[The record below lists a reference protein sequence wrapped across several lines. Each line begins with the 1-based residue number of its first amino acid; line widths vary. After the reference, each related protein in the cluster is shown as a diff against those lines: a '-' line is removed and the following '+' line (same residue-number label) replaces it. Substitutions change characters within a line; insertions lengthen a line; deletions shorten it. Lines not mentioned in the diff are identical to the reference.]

1 MTTPALPEE
10 GSRAVSFDRVRS
22 LRLRPV
28 LLIGVLILVVPLIA
42 AEILQVVLGEDA
54 IVLGAYEFNLPPS
67 DEHRL
72 GTDGY
77 GRDVVAMLAFALWPT
92 LKVGLVAGMTAV
104 AIGTVLGLLSGYA
117 GGSIDWVIRGLTD
130 VLLGIP
136 VLPILIVVAAY
147 LGSVSVASL
156 GVVIGLVAWP
166 FTTRVVRAQVLSL
179 RESSYVEMA
188 RLSGARR
195 SELLVLEILPN
206 LLPYLAAGFV
216 GGVSGA
222 ILASVGLQILGLGSF
237 GLPTLGMMLDSA
249 YQGGALSR
257 GLWWWFVPPALL
269 LVLIFVGLFL
279 VSLAVDRIA
288 NPRLR
293 KEGS

>member
-1 MTTPALPEE
+1 MEETPGIFSLDRL
-10 GSRAVSFDRVRS
+10 RAI
-22 LRLRPV
+22 RLRPTLV
-28 LLIGVLILVVPLIA
+28 IGVLVLVVPLVA
-42 AEILQVVLGEDA
+42 AQILQVVQGEEA
-54 IVLGAYEFNLPPS
+54 IALGAYDFNLPPS
-67 DEHRL
+67 HEHRL

-92 LKVGLVAGMTAV
+92 LKVGLVAGITAV
-104 AIGTVLGLLSGYA
+104 TIGTVLGLLSGYA
-117 GGSIDWVIRGLTD
+117 GGSLDWGIRGLTD

-166 FTTRVVRAQVLSL
+166 FTARVVRAQVLSL
-179 RESSYVEMA
+179 RESFYIEMA
-188 RLSGARR
+188 TLSGARR
-195 SELLVLEILPN
+195 SEILLLELLPN

-216 GGVSGA
+216 GAVSGA

-269 LVLIFVGLFL
+269 LILIFVGLFL
-279 VSLAVDRIA
+279 ISLAIDQIA

-293 KEGS
+293 KGSS